1 MSSYARRFTMLN
13 LIFVFAIIISFVF
26 YFYFKTKQF
35 RSPLPIAKNWYK
47 SKANIGFGSFILTF
61 SLNQAYLFPGM
72 FTFIIVAIL
81 VILGIFVIVE
91 NIKKARHYGQFVD
104 EEYRINR

>member
-1 MSSYARRFTMLN
+1 MIN

-47 SKANIGFGSFILTF
+47 SKANVSLGVFILLF
-61 SLNQAYLFPGM
+61 GLNQAYLFPGLY
-72 FTFIIVAIL
+72 TFIIVAIL
-81 VILGIFVIVE
+81 VVLGIFVIIE
-91 NIKKARHYGQFVD
+91 NSKKVRHYGQFVE
-104 EEYRINR
+104 EEYRINQ

>member
-1 MSSYARRFTMLN
+1 MILN
-13 LIFVFAIIISFVF
+13 GILVLGIIVSFVW

-47 SKANIGFGSFILTF
+47 SKANIGFGSFILAF

-72 FTFIIVAIL
+72 F
-81 VILGIFVIVE
+81 
-91 NIKKARHYGQFVD
+91 
-104 EEYRINR
+104 

>member
-1 MSSYARRFTMLN
+1 MLN

-35 RSPLPIAKNWYK
+35 RSPLPIAKKWYK
-47 SKANIGFGSFILTF
+47 SKANVGFGAFILF
-61 SLNQAYLFPGM
+61 FGCNQAYLFPGL

-81 VILGIFVIVE
+81 VVLGIFVIIE
-91 NIKKARHYGQFVD
+91 NIKKARHYGQFVE
-104 EEYRINR
+104 EEYRINQ

>member
-1 MSSYARRFTMLN
+1 MTSYARRFTMLN

-35 RSPLPIAKNWYK
+35 RSSLPIAKNWYK
-47 SKANIGFGSFILTF
+47 SKANVSFGGFILLF
-61 SLNQAYLFPGM
+61 GLNQAYLFPGL

-81 VILGIFVIVE
+81 VVLGIFVVIE
-91 NIKKARHYGQFVD
+91 NIKRVRHYGQFVD
-104 EEYRINR
+104 EEYRINQ

>member
-47 SKANIGFGSFILTF
+47 SKSNIGLGSFILAF
-61 SLNQAYLFPGM
+61 ALNQAYLFPGT

-81 VILGIFVIVE
+81 VVLGIFVVME

-104 EEYRINR
+104 EEFRINR

>member
-47 SKANIGFGSFILTF
+47 SKANIGLGSLILSF
-61 SLNQAYLFPGM
+61 ALNQAYLFPSL

-81 VILGIFVIVE
+81 AALGILVIVE
-91 NIKKARHYGQFVD
+91 NIKKARHYGQFV
-104 EEYRINR
+104 EEEFRINQ

>member
-1 MSSYARRFTMLN
+1 MLN
-13 LIFVFAIIISFVF
+13 LIFVFAIIISFVI

-47 SKANIGFGSFILTF
+47 SKANVSFGVFILVF
-61 SLNQAYLFPGM
+61 GVNQAYLFPGI

-81 VILGIFVIVE
+81 VVLGILVITE
-91 NIKKARHYGQFVD
+91 NIKKTRHYGKFV
-104 EEYRINR
+104 EEEFRINQ

>member
-35 RSPLPIAKNWYK
+35 RSSLPIAKNWYK
-47 SKANIGFGSFILTF
+47 SKANIGFGSFLLF
-61 SLNQAYLFPGM
+61 FGFNQAYLFPSLY
-72 FTFIIVAIL
+72 TFIIVAIL
-81 VILGIFVIVE
+81 VVLGILVLID
-91 NIKKARHYGQFVD
+91 NTKKARHYGQFV
-104 EEYRINR
+104 EEEFRINR

>member
-1 MSSYARRFTMLN
+1 MLN

-47 SKANIGFGSFILTF
+47 SKANIGFGSFILVF
-61 SLNQAYLFPGM
+61 SLNQAHLFPGT

-81 VILGIFVIVE
+81 VALGIFVIIE
-91 NIKKARHYGQFVD
+91 NVKKARHYGQFVD

>member
-13 LIFVFAIIISFVF
+13 LIFVFTIIISFVF

-47 SKANIGFGSFILTF
+47 SKANIGFGSFLVF
-61 SLNQAYLFPGM
+61 FGLNQAYLFPTM
-72 FTFIIVAIL
+72 YTFIIVAIL
-81 VILGIFVIVE
+81 VVLGIFVILE
-91 NIKKARHYGQFVD
+91 NTKKARHYGQFV
-104 EEYRINR
+104 EEEFRINQ